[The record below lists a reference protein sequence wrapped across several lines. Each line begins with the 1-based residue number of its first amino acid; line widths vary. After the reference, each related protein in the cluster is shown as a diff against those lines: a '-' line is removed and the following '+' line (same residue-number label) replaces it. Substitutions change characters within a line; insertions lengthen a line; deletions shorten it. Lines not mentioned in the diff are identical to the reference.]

1 MGSLCERLSG
11 QPSRTAVL
19 PPFCAGPGVKVPD
32 DFDDEPTKAE
42 PPPAGAKKKKGKKK
56 KTAKKV
62 EDRDL

>member
-1 MGSLCERLSG
+1 M
-11 QPSRTAVL
+11 TVN
-19 PPFCAGPGVKVPD
+19 PPRIEKPKMNVEGGPGVKVPD

-42 PPPAGAKKKKGKKK
+42 PPPPAGGAKMKKDKKK